1 MSNIEN
7 LKDLII
13 YQSQNNQKKRESDVM
28 HECLLCK
35 RDMKTA
41 TTIFGN
47 GCIKSIYKMLDIK
60 IPKKIKDRESYL
72 YKSIMKKLNIK
83 NLNKNQK
90 IWLADRYLTYQY
102 IEKLKYGDYTELK
115 NELNEDIANTSEIVE
130 FSEYKTAE
138 KVELKQAYTLYKKEE
153 KFDKYISKVKDL
165 QDISIILKA
174 SPINLIIKK
183 NTNPFEIPAIKG
195 MQYALWQVVALGGNI
210 VGFDI
215 SADLLKH
222 SLKDKPIDLIITD
235 GKLIDEIKND
245 SQFQQK
251 LKDIVIKY
259 GKDTSK
265 FNTNVLKIQFDNS
278 DLYFAIHGADIIV
291 AGEKINEK
299 WKLDIEIKDPYD
311 YTEFKDLEDYVKD
324 ANSVP
329 KSMFSSFI
337 YNLAH
342 ISVMFGV
349 IKEYNV
355 IIRFTIDN
363 YEVI

>member
-1 MSNIEN
+1 
-7 LKDLII
+7 
-13 YQSQNNQKKRESDVM
+13 M

-41 TTIFGN
+41 TTVFGN
-47 GCIKSIYKMLDIK
+47 GCIKSIYKILEIK
-60 IPKKIKDRESYL
+60 IPKNVKDKESYL

-83 NLNKNQK
+83 NLSSNQK
-90 IWLADRYLTYQY
+90 IWLTDRYLTYQY
-102 IEKLKYGDYTELK
+102 MDKLKYGDYTELK
-115 NELNEDIANTSEIVE
+115 DELNKDIAEVKEVVE
-130 FSEYKTAE
+130 FSELKTAK

-153 KFDKYISKVKDL
+153 KLDKYISKVSYA
-165 QDISIILKA
+165 QDTAKVGLKLLWET

-183 NTNPFEIPAIKG
+183 NTNPFEIPAIKA
-195 MQYALWQVVALGGNI
+195 MQYALWQVIAIGGNV
-210 VGFDI
+210 VGFDS
-215 SADLLKH
+215 SAELLEHSLTNKPKDLLI
-222 SLKDKPIDLIITD
+222 SE
-235 GKLIDEIKND
+235 GKIVDEIKND
-245 SQFQQK
+245 FQFQQK
-251 LKDIVIKY
+251 IRDIVIEY

-265 FNTNVLKIQFDNS
+265 FNTNGLKIQFDNS
-278 DLYFAIHGADIIV
+278 DLYFAIHGADINV
-291 AGEKINEK
+291 VGEKINEK

>member
-1 MSNIEN
+1 
-7 LKDLII
+7 
-13 YQSQNNQKKRESDVM
+13 M

-41 TTIFGN
+41 TTVFGN
-47 GCIKSIYKMLDIK
+47 GCIKSIYNVLDIK
-60 IPKKIKDRESYL
+60 APKKLKDKESYL
-72 YKSIMKKLNIK
+72 YKSIMKQLNID
-83 NLNKNQK
+83 NLNSNQK
-90 IWLADRYLTYQY
+90 MWLADRYLTYQY
-102 IEKLKYGDYTELK
+102 IDKLKYGDYTEIK
-115 NELNEDIANTSEIVE
+115 DELNEDIAKVKEVTE
-130 FSEYKTAE
+130 FSELKTAK

-153 KFDKYISKVKDL
+153 KFDKYLSKVSYAEDTAKVG
-165 QDISIILKA
+165 LKLLWETL
-174 SPINLIIKK
+174 PINLIIKK
-183 NTNPFEIPAIKG
+183 NTNPFEISAIKS
-195 MQYALWQVVALGGNI
+195 MQYAIWQVVAIGGNV
-210 VGFDI
+210 VGFDS
-215 SADLLKH
+215 SAELLEHSLTDKPKDLL
-222 SLKDKPIDLIITD
+222 ITE
-235 GKLIDEIKND
+235 GKIVDEIKND

-259 GKDTSK
+259 GKDTAK

-291 AGEKINEK
+291 AGEKVNEK

-311 YTEFKDLEDYVKD
+311 YTEFKNLEDYVKD
-324 ANSVP
+324 ANSIP

-355 IIRFTIDN
+355 IIRFIIDN
-363 YEVI
+363 YEVV

>member
-1 MSNIEN
+1 
-7 LKDLII
+7 
-13 YQSQNNQKKRESDVM
+13 M

-41 TTIFGN
+41 TTVFGN
-47 GCIKSIYKMLDIK
+47 GCIKSIYNVLDIK
-60 IPKKIKDRESYL
+60 APKKLKDKESYL
-72 YKSIMKKLNIK
+72 YKSIMKQLNID
-83 NLNKNQK
+83 NLNSNQK
-90 IWLADRYLTYQY
+90 MWLADRYLTYQY
-102 IEKLKYGDYTELK
+102 IDKLKYGDYTEIK
-115 NELNEDIANTSEIVE
+115 DELNEDIAKVKEVTE
-130 FSEYKTAE
+130 FSELKTAK

-153 KFDKYISKVKDL
+153 KFDKYLSKVSYAEDTAKVG
-165 QDISIILKA
+165 LKLLWETL
-174 SPINLIIKK
+174 PINLIIKK
-183 NTNPFEIPAIKG
+183 NTNPFEISAIKS
-195 MQYALWQVVALGGNI
+195 MQYAIWQVVAIGGNV
-210 VGFDI
+210 VGFDS
-215 SADLLKH
+215 SAELLEHSLTDKPKDLL
-222 SLKDKPIDLIITD
+222 ITE
-235 GKLIDEIKND
+235 GKIVDEIKND

-259 GKDTSK
+259 GKDTAK

-291 AGEKINEK
+291 TGEKVNEK

-311 YTEFKDLEDYVKD
+311 YTEFKNLEDYVKD
-324 ANSVP
+324 ANSIP

-355 IIRFTIDN
+355 IIRFIIDN
-363 YEVI
+363 YEVV